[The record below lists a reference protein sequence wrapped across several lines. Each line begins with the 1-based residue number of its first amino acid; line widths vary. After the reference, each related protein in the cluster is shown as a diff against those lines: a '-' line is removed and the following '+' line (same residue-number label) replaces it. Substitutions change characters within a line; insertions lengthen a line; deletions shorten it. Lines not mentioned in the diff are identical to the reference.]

1 MLSLSESVPLY
12 AQHAGTKCLQSNM
25 AAGVQQ
31 DLGLIEPL
39 QSTVDQTDVG
49 MEKEDRGQ
57 MMFTECQVRQ
67 SCVSYRVIHRV
78 FLHNQT
84 RKTMFSDISNRRRI
98 YKCSQSKT
106 KEKKT
111 K

>member
-1 MLSLSESVPLY
+1 
-12 AQHAGTKCLQSNM
+12 M

-39 QSTVDQTDVG
+39 QSTVDQTDAG

-67 SCVSYRVIHRV
+67 SSVLYRVIYRL
-78 FLHNQT
+78 FLQVTCQT
-84 RKTMFSDISNRRRI
+84 RKSVLFLVF
-98 YKCSQSKT
+98 
-106 KEKKT
+106 
-111 K
+111 

>member
-1 MLSLSESVPLY
+1 
-12 AQHAGTKCLQSNM
+12 M

-31 DLGLIEPL
+31 DLGLTEPL

-67 SCVSYRVIHRV
+67 SSVLYRVIHRV
-78 FLHNQT
+78 FLHVTYQIQKSVFRN
-84 RKTMFSDISNRRRI
+84 ISKRRRI
-98 YKCSQSKT
+98 FDKLPGV
-106 KEKKT
+106 
-111 K
+111 

>member
-1 MLSLSESVPLY
+1 M
-12 AQHAGTKCLQSNM
+12 
-25 AAGVQQ
+25 QQ

-39 QSTVDQTDVG
+39 QSTVDQTDAG

-57 MMFTECQVRQ
+57 MMFTECQVGQ

-78 FLHNQT
+78 FLHVIHQT
-84 RKTMFSDISNRRRI
+84 RKSVFSDISNRRRI

-106 KEKKT
+106 KEKKA